1 MIVIGLRIL
10 IIGMLCIAV
19 PKLYSEIPL
28 GQQKPKRKTKVE
40 ATYNDLKN
48 ETIARVGPFEL
59 WKPLQNSLSGEIS
72 AARVDLLVS
81 FSYPGKKIVTP
92 KLVTVMIFST
102 SEKTGAFESQAIG
115 DFEKRRAFSVFTIS
129 GRHDFGEMEMVGS
142 GKGQGVSKGFL
153 VREVLKKDLPLNDFE
168 QIVESEKVE
177 IKIGDRKFKLTKQHL
192 EAFRNLVSL
201 MKEEGLEF

>member
-1 MIVIGLRIL
+1 
-10 IIGMLCIAV
+10 MLCILV
-19 PKLYSEIPL
+19 PEPYAQVPS
-28 GQQKPKRKTKVE
+28 GQQKQKPKTKVV
-40 ATYNDLKN
+40 ATYNDLKK

-59 WKPLQNSLSGEIS
+59 WKPLENSLSGGIS
-72 AARVDLLVS
+72 VASVDLLVS

-102 SEKTGAFESQAIG
+102 SEKTGAFPSQAFG
-115 DFEKRRAFSVFTIS
+115 DFEKRRAFSVLTAS

-142 GKGQGVSKGFL
+142 SKGRGFSKTFL
-153 VREVLKKDLPLNDFE
+153 VTEVLKKELPLNDFE
-168 QIVESEKVE
+168 QIAESEKAE

-192 EAFRNLVSL
+192 EAFRNFVSL